1 MRELEHY
8 NQWLLENKN
17 IDLTDSYEDYK
28 LDLKQTIK
36 NLDDVLDYVCEL
48 TNITKFQLLADY
60 GKRMRG
66 GSNKIPRIR
75 SYLVK
80 AVLCNDI
87 EVFNSKNV
95 YKKLFNIIKDHST
108 ALHFK
113 NGVDYHAR
121 ELEIYN
127 KIQDYIKKHTIIWEH
142 STI

>member
-1 MRELEHY
+1 MKELEHY
-8 NQWLLENKN
+8 NQWLLEHKS

-36 NLDDVLDYVCEL
+36 NLDDVLEYVCDL

-60 GKRMRG
+60 GKRSRG

-75 SYLVK
+75 GYLVK
-80 AVLCNDI
+80 AILTIGI
-87 EVFNSKNV
+87 EEFNCKNI

-113 NGVDYHAR
+113 NGVDYHAK
-121 ELEIYN
+121 ELQIYN
-127 KIQDYIKKHTIIWEH
+127 KIQEYIKNHTIKWER
-142 STI
+142 

>member
-1 MRELEHY
+1 MKELEHY

-17 IDLTDSYEDYK
+17 IDLTDNYEEYK
-28 LDLKQTIK
+28 FELKKTIK
-36 NLDDVLDYVCEL
+36 TLDDVLEYVCEL

-87 EVFNSKNV
+87 EVFTSKNV

-113 NGVDYHAR
+113 NGVDYHAG
-121 ELEIYN
+121 ELQIYN
-127 KIQDYIKKHTIIWEH
+127 KIQDYITKHTIIWEP
-142 STI
+142 

>member
-17 IDLTDSYEDYK
+17 IDLADSYEDYK

-127 KIQDYIKKHTIIWEH
+127 KIQDYIKKHTIIWEP
-142 STI
+142 